1 MGRKAA
7 AEQAEQLRE
16 ALEYHNRLYYVKS
29 SPEISDAAYDALFH
43 RLEELEEAFP
53 ELQSPSSPTRRVGA
67 PPVEEL
73 RKVEHRRPMLS
84 LDSAEAEEKARE
96 FARFIR
102 ENAREERYVLEP
114 KLDGFS
120 VEIVYR
126 NGVFQYGST
135 RGDGRTGEEISE
147 NLKTVRTVPLRL
159 QAGPELPSWLSVR
172 GEVLMAREG
181 FQQLNRRRVQRGE
194 EPFANPRN
202 AAAGIMRQLDSRK
215 VVGLPL
221 EVFFYEILASDRDR
235 ELVSHWEVLRH
246 FADWGFSTNPLNRQ
260 ASSFAEIAA
269 YHRELQARR
278 EQLPYEIDGI
288 VIKLD
293 DRREREELGTRQRSP
308 RWAFAWKFPPK
319 KEITRLREIVVSV
332 GRTGVLTP
340 VALLDPVE
348 VGGVTVS
355 RATLHNQEEVRRK
368 DVRPGDLVRVMR
380 AGDVIPEI
388 AGRVEEQPRVR
399 GKPFSM
405 PSSCPVCGT
414 AVVREG
420 AYATC
425 PAGLSC
431 PAQLVGRLVHYASR
445 DALDIATLGEKNVR
459 QLVER
464 GLVSDLADL
473 YDLREEQLRGLE
485 GFAERSARK
494 LHQAIMASKTPRLE
508 RFLYALGIARVGE
521 HVARVLA
528 RHFGSLEA
536 LQRADRDALES
547 VPEIGPEIAAAV
559 YDFFQD
565 RANRKTLERLR
576 AAGVKPEG
584 GRASGGDGPLRGL
597 TFVFTGELERHTREE
612 AAATVESLGGRAA
625 SSVSGNTDYVVA
637 GPGAGSKLEE
647 ARKRGVTVLD
657 ERGFEK
663 LLEERRR
670 RGEDHE

>member
-215 VVGLPL
+215 VAGLPL